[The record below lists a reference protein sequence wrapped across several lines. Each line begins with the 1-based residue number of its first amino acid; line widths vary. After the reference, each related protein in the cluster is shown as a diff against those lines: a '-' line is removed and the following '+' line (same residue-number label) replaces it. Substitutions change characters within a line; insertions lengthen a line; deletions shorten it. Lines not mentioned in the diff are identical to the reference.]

1 LFTGIHE
8 ASFPFS
14 SKQRGCTA
22 GAEAVIP
29 SKRNRTTPR
38 EHDRDMYG
46 WRHLVENLLAGAR
59 EFRAITTRHD
69 RTDESLAAGIHP
81 VADVVAMS

>member
-1 LFTGIHE
+1 
-8 ASFPFS
+8 
-14 SKQRGCTA
+14 
-22 GAEAVIP
+22 
-29 SKRNRTTPR
+29 
-38 EHDRDMYG
+38 MYG